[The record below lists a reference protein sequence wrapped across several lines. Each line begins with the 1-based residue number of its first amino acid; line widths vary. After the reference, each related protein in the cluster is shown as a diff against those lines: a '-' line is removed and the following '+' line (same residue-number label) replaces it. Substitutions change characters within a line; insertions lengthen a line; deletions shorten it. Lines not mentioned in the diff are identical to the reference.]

1 MKFPKLS
8 KQKTHQR
15 WTDFDRKKLREF
27 AQTGISD
34 RMIARVM
41 GRTEGA
47 VKWQRRELRIR
58 KAKLKSRGIWRPFI
72 SAPKDGTDILVWRYD
87 AGVFMASYIPS
98 YGDGDHG
105 EFGMDHNGPEC
116 WFSSGGEDLTGD
128 LPEEWTPLPKH
139 E

>member
-15 WTDFDRKKLREF
+15 WTDIDRDKLREF

-58 KAKLKSRGIWRPFI
+58 KAKLKSRGYGGRLAQRRRMGRIFWYGERTRGYLWRRMFHRQ
-72 SAPKDGTDILVWRYD
+72 GMTENLVRR
-87 AGVFMASYIPS
+87 
-98 YGDGDHG
+98 
-105 EFGMDHNGPEC
+105 
-116 WFSSGGEDLTGD
+116 
-128 LPEEWTPLPKH
+128 
-139 E
+139 